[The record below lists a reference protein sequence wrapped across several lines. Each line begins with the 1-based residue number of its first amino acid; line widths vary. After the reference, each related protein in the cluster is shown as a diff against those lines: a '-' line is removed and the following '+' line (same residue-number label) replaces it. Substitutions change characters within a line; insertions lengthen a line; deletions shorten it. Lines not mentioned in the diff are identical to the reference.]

1 VACFGPWDGQSNHG
15 TRLTKTLSR
24 SNVNH
29 QILNQKSPPRRLRVS
44 YSIRSILLV
53 TTILAIATA
62 YLWPYY
68 DDSRFVNHFHGG
80 LDGQPARLA
89 IDIAKKH
96 RRRIAV
102 NQNDNGGLLGLNIY
116 AKDRHLITLGLK
128 PIHANLRP
136 ESGWKIHSMRE
147 MTIQSVNIYDLR
159 AMEQFYANRFR
170 F

>member
-1 VACFGPWDGQSNHG
+1 M
-15 TRLTKTLSR
+15 
-24 SNVNH
+24 
-29 QILNQKSPPRRLRVS
+29 NQKSPPRRLRVS

-116 AKDRHLITLGLK
+116 AKDRHLITLDLK

-147 MTIQSVNIYDLR
+147 MTIQSVSIYDLR

-170 F
+170 L